1 MQGQGVDMKLL
12 GVTTLVASLSFV
24 LWLANGASPSA
35 AAATSAGDATPPTT
49 QPSGK
54 KLHKGHEDEE
64 IERLRAEHR
73 KLRAKLAELR
83 GETKSG
89 KSAPK
94 AETQTHEKTK
104 PAAAEKLSREETIA
118 KLRAENKHLREEIA
132 KLEAKKHK

>member
-1 MQGQGVDMKLL
+1 MKLV
-12 GVTTLVASLSFV
+12 GVTALVASLTFV

-35 AAATSAGDATPPTT
+35 AAATSAGDTTPPAT

-54 KLHKGHEDEE
+54 KLHKEHEDEE
-64 IERLRAEHR
+64 IERLRTEHR

-83 GETKSG
+83 GEKKSG

-94 AETQTHEKTK
+94 AETQTQEKTK
-104 PAAAEKLSREETIA
+104 PVVAEKLTREETIA

-132 KLEAKKHK
+132 KLEEKKQK